1 MLWYSYLENE
11 TVKMVNKKID
21 NVRARLIED
30 KEKEEEELQDE
41 NKSCKLY
48 LLVFLLESDLDC
60 L

>member
-1 MLWYSYLENE
+1 
-11 TVKMVNKKID
+11 MVNKRID
-21 NVRARLIED
+21 NVQARLIED
-30 KEKEEEELQDE
+30 KEEEEEELQDE